1 MYLHTPLVQGLLH
14 EVGLVEEPLGDGLR
28 HLPVVGELDGL
39 VLACRE
45 SWKIVCCKMDVFPC
59 KFGTQEKHD
68 TLIP

>member
-14 EVGLVEEPLGDGLR
+14 EVGLVEEPLGYGLR

-45 SWKIVCCKMDVFPC
+45 RLEVCM
-59 KFGTQEKHD
+59 
-68 TLIP
+68 L